1 MGRRWW
7 WFCNFVWCQETIRGN
22 VVLCPAKYSFWDRS
36 PFKSWFLLFQNA
48 AELNDEQE
56 NETVYPWW
64 GFFLFFLRRQMVCLP
79 FDGKIFTFALL
90 KPLCLLWH
98 GGKQNVLQCW
108 CAGPFNPSGV
118 VGTRPQFS
126 MCRLN
131 GTTGVKPSFDS
142 SVGKEYEEEV
152 ENDDD
157 EKDCS

>member
-48 AELNDEQE
+48 AELNDELE

-64 GFFLFFLRRQMVCLP
+64 GFFLFILRRWYACHLTEKFLP
-79 FDGKIFTFALL
+79 SPSSNSFAYYGMEENKMLM
-90 KPLCLLWH
+90 C
-98 GGKQNVLQCW
+98 
-108 CAGPFNPSGV
+108 GPFNPSGV

-131 GTTGVKPSFDS
+131 GTIGVKPSFDS
-142 SVGKEYEEEV
+142 SVRKDEEV
-152 ENDDD
+152 EDDD